1 MLTKYQNEISYRS
14 VHLLKYSLDIRTAN
28 EIINATADAVAAC
41 KETGKCHT
49 VVYSDKL
56 EKAVSMPSEPHLH
69 EYGWEL
75 LLTVRC

>member
-1 MLTKYQNEISYRS
+1 
-14 VHLLKYSLDIRTAN
+14 LLKHSIDIRTAN

-41 KETGKCHT
+41 RETGVDHT
-49 VVYSDKL
+49 VVYSDRL
-56 EKAVSMPSEPHLH
+56 EKAVSMPSEPYLH

>member
-1 MLTKYQNEISYRS
+1 MLAKSQNEISFRS
-14 VHLLKYSLDIRTAN
+14 VQLLKPSVDIRTAN

-41 KETGKCHT
+41 NETGKPHT

-69 EYGWEL
+69 EYGWDL
-75 LLTVRC
+75 ILTVRG

>member
-1 MLTKYQNEISYRS
+1 MLTKYQNAISYRS
-14 VHLLKYSLDIRTAN
+14 VQLLKNSVDIKTAN

-41 KETGKCHT
+41 NETGKSHT

-56 EKAVSMPSEPHLH
+56 EKAISMPSEPHLH